1 MRDPLPADP
10 NPPASMPMTLLDE
23 VKRRA
28 DIIQIVS
35 DYVEL
40 DTSSR
45 IPKARC
51 PFHAERT
58 PSFVVYP
65 QEGRW
70 HCFGGCAT
78 GGDAISFLMK
88 QENFSFGDALR
99 RLAER
104 YGIDTRQHDT
114 YADRDRSK
122 RKNAFVEAN
131 EVAARYF
138 TSLLAGPDGADAR
151 QYLESRGI
159 TADVS
164 RRRGLGLAPSGME
177 TLGGHLKARGV
188 SSAAAVGSGLITRRR
203 EGEWGDMFRG
213 RITFEIHDSQG
224 RIVGFGARSLDGS
237 EPKYLNTQAT
247 ELFDKSMTL
256 YGLDWAAD
264 AIRRFGQAVVVEG
277 YMDAITAHENGFRN
291 VVACMGTAVTSHQL
305 QELSRLL
312 TNPPDGVAAGITL
325 CLDSDAAGQE
335 ATLRG
340 LEEAWR
346 SDAGRGPGSARNGVA
361 VNVARSVAGKDPD
374 EAIRTDPEG
383 WRASITDGQPLL
395 DYLITAYS
403 ERRDLSSGE
412 GKAALVEDVRP
423 LVMAIGNSFEQ
434 DRYLTRLGDLLEVPA
449 ERLRSMLQASRP
461 APRRTS
467 RSTAGRAGPARRTNE
482 ERLDPAQVSNAL
494 DAANENGLEDHL
506 LTLVLSHEE
515 LRDYA
520 TGVPED
526 HFHDSGN
533 RAIFTMWRSAHTLG
547 EVHSSMDDHLA
558 ARVDRLTS
566 KLLPPGDHLLKVQD
580 VSQTVHRLHE
590 RHLRYLKRLQT
601 EAFARITPD
610 VPVEELQELRRTAAE
625 ADNKLKQVF
634 TARP

>member
-1 MRDPLPADP
+1 MAANP
-10 NPPASMPMTLLDE
+10 NPSASIPMTLLDE
-23 VKRRA
+23 VKQRA
-28 DIIQIVS
+28 DITQIVS
-35 DYVEL
+35 DYVDL

-65 QEGRW
+65 DSGNW
-70 HCFGGCAT
+70 HCYGACST
-78 GGDAISFLMK
+78 GGDAITFLMK
-88 QENFSFGDALR
+88 HENFSFGDALR

-104 YGIDTRQHDT
+104 YGIDARKFDT
-114 YADRDRSK
+114 TVDRGRSK
-122 RKNAFVEAN
+122 RNNSMIDAN
-131 EVAARYF
+131 DIAARYF
-138 TSLLAGPDGADAR
+138 RSLLAGPVGVEAR
-151 QYLESRGI
+151 RYLESRGI
-159 TADVS
+159 SEDTS
-164 RRRGLGLAPSGME
+164 QRRGLGLAPSGME
-177 TLGGHLKARGV
+177 TLAGHMKARGV
-188 SSAAAVGSGLITRRR
+188 SSAAAVGAGLVTRRR

-247 ELFDKSMTL
+247 ELFDKSRTL

-264 AIRRFGQAVVVEG
+264 TIRQTGRAVVVEG

-312 TNPPDGVAAGITL
+312 ANPPRGVTAGITL

-361 VNVARSVAGKDPD
+361 VNVARSVGGKDPD

-383 WRASITDGQPLL
+383 WRTSIASGQPLL

-403 ERRDLSSGE
+403 DRRDLSSGE
-412 GKAALVEDVRP
+412 GKAGLVDDVRP
-423 LVMAIGNSFEQ
+423 LILAIDNSFEQ
-434 DRYLTRLGDLLEVPA
+434 DRYMTKLGELLSVPS
-449 ERLRSMLQASRP
+449 ERLRSMMQGPRPLSRG
-461 APRRTS
+461 
-467 RSTAGRAGPARRTNE
+467 AGRNTVRRDGPARRTNE
-482 ERLDPAQVSNAL
+482 ERLDPAQVSSAL
-494 DAANENGLEDHL
+494 DAATEYGLEEHL
-506 LTLVLSHEE
+506 LTLVLNHEE

-520 TGVPED
+520 TGVPEE
-526 HFHDSGN
+526 HFQDSGN
-533 RAIFTMWRSAHTLG
+533 RAIFTMWRTALTLY

-558 ARVDRLTS
+558 ARVDRLIS
-566 KLLPPGDHLLKVQD
+566 KPLPPGDHLLKVQD
-580 VSQTVHRLHE
+580 VTQTVHRLHE
-590 RHLRYLKRLQT
+590 RHLRYMKRLQT
-601 EAFARITPD
+601 EAFARMTPD
-610 VPVEELQELRRTAAE
+610 VPEEELQQLRHTAAE
-625 ADNKLKQVF
+625 ADSKLKQVF

>member
-1 MRDPLPADP
+1 
-10 NPPASMPMTLLDE
+10 MTLLDE

-28 DIIQIVS
+28 DITQIVS

-45 IPKARC
+45 NPKARC

-58 PSFVVYP
+58 PSFVIYP

-88 QENFSFGDALR
+88 QESISFGDALR

-104 YGIDTRQHDT
+104 YGIDASQHDT
-114 YADRDRSK
+114 FADRDRSK

-131 EVAARYF
+131 ELAARYF
-138 TSLLAGPDGADAR
+138 ASLLAGPDGADAR

-164 RRRGLGLAPSGME
+164 RRRGLGMAPSGME

-188 SSAAAVGSGLITRRR
+188 SSTAAVGSGLITRRR

-247 ELFDKSMTL
+247 EAFDKSMTL
-256 YGLDWAAD
+256 YGLDWSAET
-264 AIRRFGQAVVVEG
+264 IRRSGQAVVVEG

-291 VVACMGTAVTSHQL
+291 VVACMGTAITSDQL
-305 QELSRLL
+305 QELRKLL
-312 TNPPDGVAAGITL
+312 ANPPDGVTAGITL

-361 VNVARSVAGKDPD
+361 VKVARSVAGKDPD

-383 WRASITDGQPLL
+383 WRASIAEGQPLL
-395 DYLITAYS
+395 EYLITAYS

-412 GKAALVEDVRP
+412 GKAGLVEDVRP
-423 LVMAIGNSFEQ
+423 MVLAIDNSFEQ
-434 DRYLTRLGDLLEVPA
+434 DRYLTRLGELLEVPA
-449 ERLRSMLQASRP
+449 ERLRSMLQSPRP
-461 APRRTS
+461 AQRGTS
-467 RSTAGRAGPARRTNE
+467 RSADRRARPARRTNE

-494 DAANENGLEDHL
+494 DAANENGLEEHL
-506 LTLVLSHEE
+506 LSLVLNYEE

-533 RAIFTMWRSAHTLG
+533 RAIFTMWRSAHTLD

-558 ARVDRLTS
+558 VRVDRLTS
-566 KLLPPGDHLLKVQD
+566 RLLPPGDHLLKVQD

-590 RHLRYLKRLQT
+590 RHLRFLKRLQT

-625 ADNKLKQVF
+625 ADNKLRQVF

>member
-1 MRDPLPADP
+1 
-10 NPPASMPMTLLDE
+10 MTLLDE
-23 VKRRA
+23 VKRRV
-28 DIIQIVS
+28 DITQIVS
-35 DYVEL
+35 DYVDL

-65 QEGRW
+65 EEGRW

-88 QENFSFGDALR
+88 QENFSFGEALR

-114 YADRDRSK
+114 IVDRGRTE

-131 EVAARYF
+131 EVAGRYF
-138 TSLLAGPDGADAR
+138 TALLAGPEGADAR

-159 TADVS
+159 TPDIS
-164 RRRGLGLAPSGME
+164 GRRGLGLAPSGME
-177 TLGGHLKARGV
+177 TLGGHLKARGI

-213 RITFEIHDSQG
+213 RLTFEIHDSQG
-224 RIVGFGARSLDGS
+224 RIIGFGARTLDGS

-247 ELFDKSMTL
+247 ELFDKSRTL

-264 AIRRFGQAVVVEG
+264 AIRRSGHAVVVEG

-305 QELSRLL
+305 QELSKLL
-312 TNPPDGVAAGITL
+312 ANPPQGAAASITL

-346 SDAGRGPGSARNGVA
+346 SDAGRGPGSGRSGVA
-361 VNVARSVAGKDPD
+361 VNVAGSVEGKDPD

-383 WRASITDGQPLL
+383 WRTSIADGQPLL
-395 DYLITAYS
+395 EYLISAYS

-412 GKAALVEDVRP
+412 GKAGLVEDVRP
-423 LVMAIGNSFEQ
+423 LILAIDNSFEQ
-434 DRYLTRLGDLLEVPA
+434 DRYLTRLGELLAVPA
-449 ERLRSMLQASRP
+449 ERLRSMIQ
-461 APRRTS
+461 APRPTPRGPG
-467 RSTAGRAGPARRTNE
+467 RSTGRRTGLAGPPGD
-482 ERLDPAQVSNAL
+482 ERLDPEQVSNAL
-494 DAANENGLEDHL
+494 DAAKENGLEEHL
-506 LTLVLSHEE
+506 LSLVLNYDE

-520 TGVPED
+520 TGVPEE

-533 RAIFTMWRSAHTLG
+533 RAIFTMWRSALTLD
-547 EVHSSMDDHLA
+547 EVHSSMDDHLT

-610 VPVEELQELRRTAAE
+610 VPAEELQELRRTAAE

>member
-1 MRDPLPADP
+1 
-10 NPPASMPMTLLDE
+10 MTLLDE

-28 DIIQIVS
+28 DITQVVS
-35 DYVEL
+35 DYVDL

-65 QEGRW
+65 EEGRW
-70 HCFGGCAT
+70 HCFGGCST

-88 QENFSFGDALR
+88 QENFSFGEALR

-114 YADRDRSK
+114 FVDRGRSE
-122 RKNAFVEAN
+122 RRNVFVEAN

-138 TSLLAGPDGADAR
+138 NALLTGTDGANAR

-159 TADVS
+159 TPDIS
-164 RRRGLGLAPSGME
+164 ERRGLGLAPSGME
-177 TLGGHLKARGV
+177 TLGGHLKARGI

-213 RITFEIHDSQG
+213 RLTFEIHDSQG

-247 ELFDKSMTL
+247 ELFDKSRTL
-256 YGLDWAAD
+256 YGIDWASD
-264 AIRRFGQAVVVEG
+264 AIRRSGQAVVVEG

-305 QELSRLL
+305 QELSKLL
-312 TNPPDGVAAGITL
+312 ANPPQGVTASITL

-346 SDAGRGPGSARNGVA
+346 SDAGRGPGSGRSGVA
-361 VNVARSVAGKDPD
+361 VNVAGSVEGKDPD

-383 WRASITDGQPLL
+383 WRTSIADGQPLL
-395 DYLITAYS
+395 EYLISAYS
-403 ERRDLSSGE
+403 ERRDLSSDE
-412 GKAALVEDVRP
+412 GKAGLFKDVRP
-423 LVMAIGNSFEQ
+423 LILAIDNSFEQ
-434 DRYLTRLGDLLEVPA
+434 DRYRTRVSKLLGVSEEWLK
-449 ERLRSMLQASRP
+449 SMIQSTRTNSRGP
-461 APRRTS
+461 GQGTGRRF
-467 RSTAGRAGPARRTNE
+467 GQIQRTNE

-494 DAANENGLEDHL
+494 SAANENSLEEHL
-506 LTLVLSHEE
+506 LSLVLNHEN
-515 LRDYA
+515 LRDHA
-520 TGVPED
+520 TGIPEEY
-526 HFHDSGN
+526 FHDSGN
-533 RAIFTMWRSAHTLG
+533 RAIFTVWRSAHTLD
-547 EVHSSMDDHLA
+547 EVHSSMDEHLA

-580 VSQTVHRLHE
+580 VSQTVRRLHE
-590 RHLRYLKRLQT
+590 RHLRHEKRLQT
-601 EAFARITPD
+601 ERFARMTPD
-610 VPVEELQELRRTAAE
+610 VPAEELQELRRTAAAVDSE
-625 ADNKLKQVF
+625 LKQVF
-634 TARP
+634 TSRP

>member
-1 MRDPLPADP
+1 
-10 NPPASMPMTLLDE
+10 MTLLDE

-28 DIIQIVS
+28 DITQIVS
-35 DYVEL
+35 DYVDL

-45 IPKARC
+45 VPKARC

-65 QEGRW
+65 EQGTW
-70 HCFGGCAT
+70 HCFGGCST

-88 QENFSFGDALR
+88 QENYSFGEALR

-104 YGIDTRQHDT
+104 YGIDTRQHDAT
-114 YADRDRSK
+114 FDKGRSK
-122 RKNAFVEAN
+122 RMDSLVEAN
-131 EVAARYF
+131 EIAARYF
-138 TSLLAGPDGADAR
+138 SSLLSGPEGADAR
-151 QYLESRGI
+151 RYLESRGI
-159 TADVS
+159 TADVAK
-164 RRRGLGLAPSGME
+164 RRGLGLAPSGME

-188 SSAAAVGSGLITRRR
+188 SSAAAVGAGLVTRRR

-213 RITFEIHDSQG
+213 RTTFEIHDSQG
-224 RIVGFGARSLDGS
+224 QVVGFGARSLDGS

-247 ELFDKSMTL
+247 ELFDKSKTL

-264 AIRRFGQAVVVEG
+264 AIRRSGQAVVVEG

-305 QELSRLL
+305 LELSRLL
-312 TNPPDGVAAGITL
+312 ANPPDSVTAGITL

-383 WRASITDGQPLL
+383 WRSSIGDGQPLL

-403 ERRDLSSGE
+403 GRRDLSSGE
-412 GKAALVEDVRP
+412 GKAGLIDDVRP
-423 LVMAIGNSFEQ
+423 LVLAIDNSFEQ
-434 DRYLTRLGDLLEVPA
+434 DRYMTRLGEILDVPA
-449 ERLRSMLQASRP
+449 ERLRSMIQAPRPTPRGASRGP
-461 APRRTS
+461 DR
-467 RSTAGRAGPARRTNE
+467 RAGQSGRTNE

-494 DAANENGLEDHL
+494 DAASENGLEEHL
-506 LTLVLSHEE
+506 LSLVLNFEE

-533 RAIFTMWRSAHTLG
+533 RAIFTMWRSAHTLD

-566 KLLPPGDHLLKVQD
+566 KSLPPGDHLLKVQD

-590 RHLRYLKRLQT
+590 RHLRYMKRLQT
-601 EAFARITPD
+601 EAFARMTSD
-610 VPVEELQELRRTAAE
+610 VPAEELQELRRTAAE
-625 ADNKLKQVF
+625 ADNELKQVF

>member
-1 MRDPLPADP
+1 
-10 NPPASMPMTLLDE
+10 MTLLDE

-28 DIIQIVS
+28 DITQIVS
-35 DYVEL
+35 DYVDL

-65 QEGRW
+65 EEGRW
-70 HCFGGCAT
+70 HCFGGCST
-78 GGDAISFLMK
+78 GGDAITFLMK
-88 QENFSFGDALR
+88 QENYSFGDALR

-104 YGIDTRQHDT
+104 YGIDTRQHDSFT
-114 YADRDRSK
+114 DRGRSK
-122 RKNAFVEAN
+122 RNDTFIEAN
-131 EVAARYF
+131 GVAARYF
-138 TSLLAGPDGADAR
+138 TSLLAGPEGADAR

-164 RRRGLGLAPSGME
+164 KRRGLGLAPSGME
-177 TLGGHLKARGV
+177 TLGGHLKARGI

-224 RIVGFGARSLDGS
+224 RTIGFGARSLDGS

-247 ELFDKSMTL
+247 ELFDKSRTL
-256 YGLDWAAD
+256 YGIDWASD
-264 AIRRFGQAVVVEG
+264 AIRRSGQAVVVEG

-305 QELSRLL
+305 QELSKLL
-312 TNPPDGVAAGITL
+312 ANPPQGVAASITL

-346 SDAGRGPGSARNGVA
+346 SDAGRGPGSGRSGVA
-361 VNVARSVAGKDPD
+361 VNVAGSVEGKDPD

-383 WRASITDGQPLL
+383 WRTSITDGQPLL
-395 DYLITAYS
+395 EYLISAYS

-412 GKAALVEDVRP
+412 GKAGLVEDVRP
-423 LVMAIGNSFEQ
+423 LVLAVDNSFEQ
-434 DRYLTRLGDLLEVPA
+434 DRYLTRLGELLAVPA
-449 ERLRSMLQASRP
+449 ERLRSMIQ
-461 APRRTS
+461 APRPTPRGPSRGTDRRTV
-467 RSTAGRAGPARRTNE
+467 RSQRTNE

-494 DAANENGLEDHL
+494 NAANENGLEEHL
-506 LTLVLSHEE
+506 LSLVLTHDE

-520 TGVPED
+520 TGVPDD

-533 RAIFTMWRSAHTLG
+533 RAIFTMWRSAHTLD

-566 KLLPPGDHLLKVQD
+566 KSLPPGDHLLKVQD

-590 RHLRYLKRLQT
+590 RHLRHLKRLQT

-610 VPVEELQELRRTAAE
+610 VPAEELQELRRTAAE

>member
-1 MRDPLPADP
+1 
-10 NPPASMPMTLLDE
+10 
-23 VKRRA
+23 
-28 DIIQIVS
+28 
-35 DYVEL
+35 
-40 DTSSR
+40 
-45 IPKARC
+45 
-51 PFHAERT
+51 
-58 PSFVVYP
+58 
-65 QEGRW
+65 
-70 HCFGGCAT
+70 
-78 GGDAISFLMK
+78 
-88 QENFSFGDALR
+88 
-99 RLAER
+99 
-104 YGIDTRQHDT
+104 
-114 YADRDRSK
+114 
-122 RKNAFVEAN
+122 
-131 EVAARYF
+131 
-138 TSLLAGPDGADAR
+138 
-151 QYLESRGI
+151 
-159 TADVS
+159 
-164 RRRGLGLAPSGME
+164 
-177 TLGGHLKARGV
+177 
-188 SSAAAVGSGLITRRR
+188 
-203 EGEWGDMFRG
+203 
-213 RITFEIHDSQG
+213 
-224 RIVGFGARSLDGS
+224 
-237 EPKYLNTQAT
+237 
-247 ELFDKSMTL
+247 
-256 YGLDWAAD
+256 
-264 AIRRFGQAVVVEG
+264 
-277 YMDAITAHENGFRN
+277 MDAITAHENGFRN

-312 TNPPDGVAAGITL
+312 TNPPDGVTAGITL

-361 VNVARSVAGKDPD
+361 VNVARSIAGKDPD

-412 GKAALVEDVRP
+412 GKAGLVEDVRP

-461 APRRTS
+461 APRGAS
-467 RSTAGRAGPARRTNE
+467 RRTAGRAGPARRTNE

-506 LTLVLSHEE
+506 LTLVLNHEE

-533 RAIFTMWRSAHTLG
+533 RAIFTMWRSAHTLD

>member
-1 MRDPLPADP
+1 
-10 NPPASMPMTLLDE
+10 MTLLDE
-23 VKRRA
+23 VKQRA
-28 DIIQIVS
+28 DIIQVVS
-35 DYVEL
+35 DYVDL

-65 QEGRW
+65 DSGTW
-70 HCFGGCAT
+70 HCFGGCST
-78 GGDAISFLMK
+78 GGDAITFLMK
-88 QENFSFGDALR
+88 QENYSFGDALR

-104 YGIDTRQHDT
+104 YGIDIRDHDT
-114 YADRDRSK
+114 LADKGRSK
-122 RKNAFVEAN
+122 RNNSMIEAN
-131 EVAARYF
+131 DIAARYF
-138 TSLLAGPDGADAR
+138 RTLLAGPEGADAR
-151 QYLESRGI
+151 RYLESRGI
-159 TADVS
+159 SAEIS
-164 RRRGLGLAPSGME
+164 QRRGLGMAPAGME
-177 TLGGHLKARGV
+177 TVGGHLKGRGV
-188 SSAAAVGSGLITRRR
+188 SSTAAVGAGLITRRR

-224 RIVGFGARSLDGS
+224 RIIGFGARSLDGS

-247 ELFDKSMTL
+247 ELFDKSRTL

-264 AIRRFGQAVVVEG
+264 TIRQSGRAVVVEG

-291 VVACMGTAVTSHQL
+291 VVACMGTAVTAHQI

-312 TNPPDGVAAGITL
+312 ANPPRGVTAGITL

-346 SDAGRGPGSARNGVA
+346 SDAGRGPGSARNGVS
-361 VNVARSVAGKDPD
+361 VNVARSVGGKDPD

-383 WRASITDGQPLL
+383 WRTSITNGQPLL

-403 ERRDLSSGE
+403 DRRDLSSGE
-412 GKAALVEDVRP
+412 GKSGLVEDVRP
-423 LVMAIGNSFEQ
+423 LILAIDNSFEQ
-434 DRYLTRLGDLLEVPA
+434 DRYLTKLGELLSVPA
-449 ERLRSMLQASRP
+449 ERLRSMMQG
-461 APRRTS
+461 PRLMPRGTN
-467 RSTAGRAGPARRTNE
+467 RGTGRRAGPARRARE

-494 DAANENGLEDHL
+494 GAANENGLEDHL

-533 RAIFTMWRSAHTLG
+533 RAIFTMWRTALTLD

-558 ARVDRLTS
+558 TRVDRLIS
-566 KLLPPGDHLLKVQD
+566 KPLPPGDHLLKVQD

-590 RHLRYLKRLQT
+590 RHLRYMKRLQT
-601 EAFARITPD
+601 EAFARMAPD
-610 VPVEELQELRRTAAE
+610 VPAEELQQLRRTAAE
-625 ADNKLKQVF
+625 ADVKLKQVF
-634 TARP
+634 TVRP